1 MLTVFCCVHPS
12 HTDSR
17 LHSFFAARVCGYL
30 KCLHVLKVIV
40 TFFFF
45 FIIVTPVWWL
55 AVEVFSMSQ
64 ADEQLYSCRVCLELK
79 LSPVTAPDFVI
90 LLHCFFC
97 FFSFVS
103 IRRTSKL
110 CVFDSVSLVSVASNV
125 SFFLIFC
132 SWCCFQWHNSE
143 PVDKN
148 KQHYYLFITIY
159 MYWNATVAPGWWIGQ
174 NGVA

>member
-45 FIIVTPVWWL
+45 YIIVTPVWWL

-90 LLHCFFC
+90 SLHCFFVL
-97 FFSFVS
+97 FFFPSPSFLLDAHRS
-103 IRRTSKL
+103 
-110 CVFDSVSLVSVASNV
+110 CVCLTVFLWSQLPVMCHFFWSSVAGVVFNGTTV
-125 SFFLIFC
+125 N
-132 SWCCFQWHNSE
+132 QWIKIN
-143 PVDKN
+143 N
-148 KQHYYLFITIY
+148 ITIY
-159 MYWNATVAPGWWIGQ
+159 LLLFICIEMPQ
-174 NGVA
+174 